1 LCYCPEHWLPG
12 TGLTT
17 PAVEPSAD
25 DSSHREAGTLIDPG
39 ILQQL
44 FEEVGNEM
52 APQVLASFITE
63 LQEQTAAM
71 ETANDR
77 SDPDALGKAA
87 DRLKGSAASFGA
99 TRLGTA
105 LVEPEQAAR
114 HGHKDSVSQALPGVI
129 TLAGSTLHE
138 LLALQAVYTDATC

>member
-1 LCYCPEHWLPG
+1 MCYSLERWLPG
-12 TGLTT
+12 TSLAT
-17 PAVEPSAD
+17 PAAAPSAD
-25 DSSHREAGTLIDPG
+25 DSSHPEAAPLIDPG
-39 ILQQL
+39 ILHQ
-44 FEEVGNEM
+44 FFGEIGDEM
-52 APQVLASFITE
+52 APQVLFSFITQ

-77 SDPDALGKAA
+77 SDPDALSKAA
-87 DRLKGSAASFGA
+87 HRLKGSAASFGA

-114 HGHKDSVSQALPGVI
+114 HGHKDSVSQALPAVI

-138 LLALQAVYTDATC
+138 LLALQAVYTDATS